1 MGKTRDEELGG
12 RKKGGGGG
20 DAGERRKHSCTII
33 TNRYNSN
40 SSIVLCNK
48 PVHSDNKC
56 ASFLITCMQLN
67 HIQRTLLIETCLS
80 TNTLL
85 HITLLH
91 TGWVNLQGTM
101 TYDLVMACIP
111 LLQFH

>member
-1 MGKTRDEELGG
+1 MVEQARQEKDGVRELRIWWEEEW
-12 RKKGGGGG
+12 KGVKGGGG

-33 TNRYNSN
+33 TNRYNNN

-67 HIQRTLLIETCLS
+67 HIQRTLLIESCLC

-85 HITLLH
+85 HI
-91 TGWVNLQGTM
+91 GWVN
-101 TYDLVMACIP
+101 
-111 LLQFH
+111 